1 MKTETIIRAL
11 TISSLTGLLLTIGL
25 RLTIAEVIE
34 ALKRCRLVLL
44 LLVNFA
50 VVPALAV
57 GLIALFG
64 IERNLAVGM
73 ILLAAAPFA
82 PVVPIFTRMARGDLA
97 LAAGLTSLITLVSAF
112 LTPVV
117 TGVALT
123 AVSGAHTAG
132 FSVTTV
138 LPILLGTIVLPLGIG
153 IGIHQVAPGF
163 GRRVLR
169 PLEVI
174 SETAGFLSLA
184 FVTAT
189 EFRSILATGPRPLLA
204 MVLLSEVSLLFGYA
218 IGGTTRGARLV
229 VALGTSNRNIALALL
244 LAIQSYPNTPVVPA
258 VVANG
263 LLLILLGLL
272 HVAFWRLLKPESRG
286 A

>member
-1 MKTETIIRAL
+1 
-11 TISSLTGLLLTIGL
+11 
-25 RLTIAEVIE
+25 
-34 ALKRCRLVLL
+34 
-44 LLVNFA
+44 
-50 VVPALAV
+50 
-57 GLIALFG
+57 
-64 IERNLAVGM
+64 
-73 ILLAAAPFA
+73 
-82 PVVPIFTRMARGDLA
+82 MARGDLA
-97 LAAGLTSLITLVSAF
+97 LAAGLTSLITLLSAF

-123 AVSGAHTAG
+123 AVPGGGTAG

-138 LPILLGTIVLPLGIG
+138 LLILLGTIVLPLVIG
-153 IGIHQVAPGF
+153 VWIHQVAPRF

-174 SETAGFLSLA
+174 SETMGFLSLA

-189 EFRSILATGPRPLLA
+189 EFRSILAIGPRPLLA
-204 MVLLSEVSLLFGYA
+204 MILLSEVSLLLGYA

-229 VALGTSNRNIALALL
+229 IALGTSNRNIALALL
-244 LAIQSYPNTPVVPA
+244 LAIQSYPNTSVVPA

-272 HVAFWRLLKPESRG
+272 HVGLWRLLKPESRG
-286 A
+286 I